1 MNIKLED
8 QMTIF
13 SSVYKTHASKTI
25 IFRKWT
31 FFTLSWITHPL
42 MQEQV
47 NITVPVNKICLVY
60 ADGLMNPARKFDIY
74 PVQKKSYW
82 P

>member
-1 MNIKLED
+1 
-8 QMTIF
+8 
-13 SSVYKTHASKTI
+13 
-25 IFRKWT
+25 
-31 FFTLSWITHPL
+31 

-74 PVQKKSYW
+74 PVQKKKLLAIANINHELTSVKANNQY
-82 P
+82 

>member
-1 MNIKLED
+1 
-8 QMTIF
+8 
-13 SSVYKTHASKTI
+13 
-25 IFRKWT
+25 
-31 FFTLSWITHPL
+31 

-74 PVQKKSYW
+74 PVQKKVTGHSKYYNHILTSVKANNQY
-82 P
+82 